1 MDEPPKYYPKWKKL
15 DTQKQLNPQ
24 GQTAHWCMTGTG
36 EGKNGERLVKLMAM
50 GSLLGYEA
58 VLELEG
64 GGGCTILW
72 MY

>member
-1 MDEPPKYYPKWKKL
+1 
-15 DTQKQLNPQ
+15 
-24 GQTAHWCMTGTG
+24 MTGTG